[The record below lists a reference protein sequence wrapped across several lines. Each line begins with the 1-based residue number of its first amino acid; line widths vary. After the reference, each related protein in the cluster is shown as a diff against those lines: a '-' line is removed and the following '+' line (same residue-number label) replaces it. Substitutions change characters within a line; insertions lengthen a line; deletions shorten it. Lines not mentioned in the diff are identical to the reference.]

1 MSKIISKIKIY
12 NDITNFSEIARR
24 YFINNFYDGA
34 LTILGIILGFLV
46 VILKNS
52 NNIPSIYII
61 LPGLGTSISM
71 LVSGLSGSYLSEKAE
86 QKKKKAEM
94 AMAMGI
100 TGEPDEINIEVD
112 IITQEEE
119 LKKAML
125 KTVHLDKKFKKVKKK
140 KKIKTLHD
148 KAESFAGIFVAFIN
162 GVAPFLGGLI
172 PLIPYFFV
180 PNANLITFFISFI
193 IIFMCIIILG
203 IYIGYISKEST
214 IIHILKMLF
223 AFTITIIIV
232 LLVLG

>member
-1 MSKIISKIKIY
+1 
-12 NDITNFSEIARR
+12 
-24 YFINNFYDGA
+24 
-34 LTILGIILGFLV
+34 
-46 VILKNS
+46 
-52 NNIPSIYII
+52 
-61 LPGLGTSISM
+61 M

>member
-34 LTILGIILGFLV
+34 LTILGIILGFLI

-71 LVSGLSGSYLSEKAE
+71 LVSGFSGSYLSEKAE
-86 QKKKKAEM
+86 QKKKKAKM

-100 TGEPDEINIEVD
+100 TDEPDEINIEVD

-162 GVAPFLGGLI
+162 GVAPFFGGLI

-180 PNANLITFFISFI
+180 PNADLITFFISFI

-203 IYIGYISKEST
+203 IYIGYISKESI